1 MTKFNSKLLTLA
13 CTTLALLCACGEFET
28 QPIDSNSQRCS
39 DNSKITGFLADFG
52 GYKKG
57 QSIPFKHSDG
67 YLFSLMVTDRQ
78 NYIDELCQKHLNT
91 SLESPY
97 PIYSLLLS
105 GKTNTFYYDEKDKQ
119 NSGLIEVDFGQYRFS
134 LRNPN
139 ALKNTL
145 IATKVNGK
153 DTMFYGIDSS
163 YIDTIKINDVHA
175 VMDKNAAVPMGMDPV
190 QKFMDIRFRE
200 FFQLIIIEEFFEPD
214 HVFGPKDQIPPERIG
229 IILCQIDRRGMN
241 FFIILQAGPAQQ

>member
-1 MTKFNSKLLTLA
+1 MMRFSPKLFVLA
-13 CTTLALLCACGEFET
+13 YTSLVLLSACSDLET

-78 NYIDELCQKHLNT
+78 NYIDEFCQKHLNT

-97 PIYSLLLS
+97 PIYSISLS
-105 GKTNTFYYDEKDKQ
+105 SQTNTFYYDEKDKQ
-119 NSGLIEVDFGQYRFS
+119 NSGIIDVDFGQYRFS
-134 LRNPN
+134 LRNPK
-139 ALKNTL
+139 ALQNTL
-145 IATKVNGK
+145 ITTKVHGK

-163 YIDTIKINDVHA
+163 YIDTIKINDVLYTGVA
-175 VMDKNAAVPMGMDPV
+175 VSHGGKLQRTSKTD
-190 QKFMDIRFRE
+190 
-200 FFQLIIIEEFFEPD
+200 FQNSNTVASDAKLYYNTKKGILKIEMEDGSHISINEK
-214 HVFGPKDQIPPERIG
+214 GGK
-229 IILCQIDRRGMN
+229 
-241 FFIILQAGPAQQ
+241 

>member
-1 MTKFNSKLLTLA
+1 MTKLNSKLLTLA
-13 CTTLALLCACGEFET
+13 CSTLALLCACGELET

-39 DNSKITGFLADFG
+39 DNSKITGFLPDFG

-78 NYIDELCQKHLNT
+78 NYIDDFCQKHLNT

-97 PIYSLLLS
+97 PIYSILLS

-134 LRNPN
+134 ISNPN
-139 ALKNTL
+139 AIKNT
-145 IATKVNGK
+145 IITTKVNDK

-163 YIDTIKINDVHA
+163 YIDTIKINDVMYTGVVVSRGEKLTH
-175 VMDKNAAVPMGMDPV
+175 MSNTD
-190 QKFMDIRFRE
+190 
-200 FFQLIIIEEFFEPD
+200 FQNSNTVASDAKLYYNTKKGILKIEMEDGSHISINEK
-214 HVFGPKDQIPPERIG
+214 GGK
-229 IILCQIDRRGMN
+229 
-241 FFIILQAGPAQQ
+241 

>member
-1 MTKFNSKLLTLA
+1 
-13 CTTLALLCACGEFET
+13 
-28 QPIDSNSQRCS
+28 
-39 DNSKITGFLADFG
+39 
-52 GYKKG
+52 
-57 QSIPFKHSDG
+57 
-67 YLFSLMVTDRQ
+67 MVTDRQ

-153 DTMFYGIDSS
+153 DIMFYGIDSS
-163 YIDTIKINDVHA
+163 YIDTIKINN
-175 VMDKNAAVPMGMDPV
+175 VMYTGVVVSRGGKLTHTSNSNTVASDAKLYYNTKKGIL
-190 QKFMDIRFRE
+190 K
-200 FFQLIIIEEFFEPD
+200 IEMEDGSHISINEK
-214 HVFGPKDQIPPERIG
+214 GGK
-229 IILCQIDRRGMN
+229 
-241 FFIILQAGPAQQ
+241 